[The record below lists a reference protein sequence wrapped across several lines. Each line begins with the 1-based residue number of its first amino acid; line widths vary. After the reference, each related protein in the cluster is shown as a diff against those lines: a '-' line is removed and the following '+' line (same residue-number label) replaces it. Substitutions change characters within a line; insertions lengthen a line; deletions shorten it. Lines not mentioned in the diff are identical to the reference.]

1 VSEPKSTVLFSAMD
15 PNALSSL
22 LLNATGATTTV
33 DAASPLPQAI
43 LFTPDEPGLASVAL
57 APFEPAALHLPPPRD
72 DEPPAILTQVVRG
85 HHHRRVIEA
94 SSIYRAS
101 SKVEEVPMVVK
112 GRRARRPIAPM
123 LLATAALA
131 MTLGMVLGLAIP
143 R

>member
-1 VSEPKSTVLFSAMD
+1 MSEPKSTVLFSAMD

-33 DAASPLPQAI
+33 DSASPLPQAI
-43 LFTPDEPGLASVAL
+43 LFTPDEPGPASVAL
-57 APFEPAALHLPPPRD
+57 APFEPAALQLPPPRD

-85 HHHRRVIEA
+85 QHHRRVIEM

-101 SKVEEVPMVVK
+101 AKIEDGPTPVEP
-112 GRRARRPIAPM
+112 RRERRPIVPT
-123 LLATAALA
+123 LVATAALA
-131 MTLGMVLGLAIP
+131 LTIGVALGLAIP